1 MASVNGEFALVTV
14 THERATD
21 LCTLSAGDA
30 GGKHKRRSAPGE
42 SCMNRFSDAGSTP
55 AVSSPEGRAANL
67 GLSEVENCSIPTT
80 VEFVRCVGCSSTEG
94 RAVKLGLHKLE
105 NYSIPRPR
113 RISVER
119 GYLAVRKH
127 RYAVFFH
134 YECGDVKRH
143 TEKIPY
149 AFLLFVCTIVQSEDQ
164 PPNA

>member
-1 MASVNGEFALVTV
+1 
-14 THERATD
+14 
-21 LCTLSAGDA
+21 
-30 GGKHKRRSAPGE
+30 
-42 SCMNRFSDAGSTP
+42 MNRFSDAGSTP
-55 AVSSPEGRAANL
+55 AVSSTEGRAAKL

-94 RAVKLGLHKLE
+94 RAAKLGLHKLE

-149 AFLLFVCTIVQSEDQ
+149 AFLLFVCTIEQSEDQ